1 MIRMRQLVIMVT
13 VSLGI
18 GMLAVGCGSGS
29 EEKRT
34 DFEVLSPEIQFATDI
49 RDDLEDLQ
57 NAEGGIANM
66 DVEVFLENM
75 EDFEEQE
82 VGENLETYRSIL
94 AGARELKA
102 LKDKSA
108 TAAELKK
115 KLDELVA
122 LADKLPSK

>member
-18 GMLAVGCGSGS
+18 GMLAVGCGS

-57 NAEGGIANM
+57 DTEGGIANM
-66 DVEVFLENM
+66 NMEVFLENM
-75 EDFEEQE
+75 EEFEEQE
-82 VGENLETYRSIL
+82 VGENLEIYRSIH
-94 AGARELKA
+94 AGAQELKA

-108 TAAELKK
+108 TVAELKE
-115 KLDELVA
+115 KLDDLVA